1 MPSCRPLVA
10 AVLLLAAACAAPAA
24 PAREA
29 AQPSPAAAAA
39 APTAGGAAAP
49 ERATS
54 GPPAALSLR
63 LSLGNNVLPLIPNS
77 VLWLAKDLGYY
88 EREGLDVD
96 LLELNGTP
104 LAIAALVSG
113 QADVANVGVPEAI
126 DLVATDK
133 AAVRA
138 INSSD
143 ARQYFLLATAADVQA
158 PADLQGK
165 TFGVARIGS
174 VDYTQSLIVLRGL
187 GLDPAAD
194 LTFVGVGD
202 PSTRARALVAGNVQ
216 AATFSVATWLPIR
229 REPGVRVLVDPGAF
243 FRAAPMVA
251 KTNVASPEALQGK
264 REALTRF
271 TRAIMATSRY
281 FAQDQAAWVDAV
293 LGRRPDLDPAE
304 LAEAWQHFGEGWGV
318 NGLLNLDHYA
328 ETARFLYSSGALPN
342 APGIPVDRW
351 TTTAFVDRALAD
363 LGVYPG
369 LDDPGRAVSGTSR
382 QLSALG
388 HQQ

>member
-1 MPSCRPLVA
+1 MRFPCPLA
-10 AVLLLAAACAAPAA
+10 AALLLLAAACAAHAAPTRDASEPPRAPAA
-24 PAREA
+24 PASA
-29 AQPSPAAAAA
+29 SA
-39 APTAGGAAAP
+39 APSRESA
-49 ERATS
+49 S
-54 GPPAALSLR
+54 PPRPLGLR

-77 VLWLAKDLGYY
+77 VLWLARDLGYY
-88 EREGLDVD
+88 EREGLDVE

-113 QADVANVGVPEAI
+113 QADVANVGVPETI

-143 ARQYFLLATAADVQA
+143 ARQYFLLATTADVQA
-158 PADLQGK
+158 PADLRGK
-165 TFGVARIGS
+165 TFGVARVGS

-187 GLDPAAD
+187 GLDPTAD

-229 REPGVRVLVDPGAF
+229 QESGVRVLVDPSAF
-243 FRAAPMVA
+243 YRAAPVVA

-264 REALTRF
+264 SEELARF
-271 TRAIMATSRY
+271 TRAVIAVSRH
-281 FAQDQAAWVDAV
+281 FARDQTAWVEAV
-293 LGRRPDLDPAE
+293 LARRPDLDRAE
-304 LAEAWQHFGEGWGV
+304 LAEAWQHFTEGWGV
-318 NGLLNLDHYA
+318 NGLLNLAQYE
-328 ETARFLYSSGALPN
+328 ETARFLYSSGALQN
-342 APGIPVDRW
+342 TAEIPVDRW
-351 TTTAFVDRALAD
+351 TTTTYVDRALAD

-369 LDDPGRAVSGTSR
+369 LDDPGRAIAAANR
-382 QLSALG
+382 
-388 HQQ
+388 